1 VVRRMIVPI
10 LVLLALAAPESSRAA
25 APVFSAS
32 AEWQGGGAPAEG
44 ASTTLAITVAIQ
56 EGWHVNS
63 NVPLED
69 YLVPTAVRL
78 DLPAG
83 WTAEPAVFPPHREV
97 RFAFSEKPLA
107 VFEGMITVTIRVTR
121 APAAALPATIG
132 GAVEAQAC
140 NDKLCLAPTEV
151 PFTLGTG
158 GAVGTTTATPAGV
171 PEIADSAQT
180 PAGPEGA
187 GGLSAA
193 FLRGGLPLQLAI
205 VFLAGLA
212 LNLTPCVFPLIQI
225 TIGFFLAQKTSRGWL
240 LALTYAGGMVLMYSA
255 LGVAAALTG
264 SLFGAALQS
273 VWVVGG
279 LVLLLLVL
287 ASSMFGLWELQV
299 PQWATRVSGGRQGY
313 PGALIMGLVAGVV
326 AAPCIG
332 PFVLGLLTYVGQ
344 QGDAVL
350 GFALFFALALGLS
363 LPYVVLAS
371 STRLIEKLP
380 NAGVWMLGIRQLF
393 GVLLVILAVHFLKPF
408 LPAGSGDM
416 IEAAL
421 RIAGGLY
428 LLVVARPG
436 HDVPWVDRVMRVA
449 SAAILAAGL
458 LALPGGSRS
467 DVEELA
473 WQPYDEPTVKAAID
487 SGQGVVLDFFATW
500 CVPCKEL
507 DEKTFSDPRVAA
519 ELATYAR
526 FKIDLSRSDDVT
538 EAIRSRFKVQGVPT
552 IAFFRAGAE
561 VSGARLTG
569 FEAPDAFLRRLEA
582 TAPR

>member
-1 VVRRMIVPI
+1 MSQRVIVPI
-10 LVLLALAAPESSRAA
+10 LVLLALAAPAPSRAA
-25 APVFSAS
+25 APVFSVS
-32 AEWQGGGAPAEG
+32 AEWQAGVPAEG
-44 ASTTLAITVAIQ
+44 GSSNLAVTVAIQ

-63 NVPLED
+63 NTPLED
-69 YLVPTAVRL
+69 YLVPTGVRL

-83 WTAEPAVFPPHREV
+83 WTAEPAAFPPHREAM
-97 RFAFSEKPLA
+97 FAFSEKPLA

-121 APAAALPATIG
+121 DAGAALPSTIG

-140 NDKLCLAPTEV
+140 NDKLCLAPAEV
-151 PFTLGTG
+151 PFTVDTG
-158 GAVGTTTATPAGV
+158 GAANAPGAPAMAA
-171 PEIADSAQT
+171 PRDPQRSAA
-180 PAGPEGA
+180 PAASDGP
-187 GGLSAA
+187 GGLSTA
-193 FLRGGLPLQLAI
+193 FLRGGLPLQLVI

-287 ASSMFGLWELQV
+287 ASSMFGFWELRV

-350 GFALFFALALGLS
+350 GFILFFALALGLS

-380 NAGVWMLGIRQLF
+380 NAGAWMLGIRQLF

-416 IEAAL
+416 IEAVL

-436 HDVPWVDRVMRVA
+436 HDVPWVDRAMRAA
-449 SAAILAAGL
+449 SAVILAAGL
-458 LALPGGSRS
+458 LGLPGGGRT
-467 DVEELA
+467 EAGRLA

-487 SGQGVVLDFFATW
+487 SGQGVVLDFNATW

-519 ELATYAR
+519 ALATYAR
-526 FKIDLSRSDDVT
+526 FKIDLSRSDEVT

-552 IAFFRAGAE
+552 IAFFRGGAE
-561 VSGARLTG
+561 VTGARLTG
-569 FEAPDAFLRRLEA
+569 FEPPDAFLRRLEA
-582 TAPR
+582 TVPR

>member
-1 VVRRMIVPI
+1 MVRRTIIAV
-10 LVLLALAAPESSRAA
+10 LVLLALAAPEASRAA

-32 AEWQGGGAPAEG
+32 AEWQAGGAPTAG
-44 ASTTLAITVAIQ
+44 SSTTLAVTVAIQ

-121 APAAALPATIG
+121 APAAALPASIG

-140 NDKLCLAPTEV
+140 NDKMCLAPTEV
-151 PFTLGTG
+151 PFTVGTG
-158 GAVGTTTATPAGV
+158 GTVGTTTAATVREVTETTQPPV
-171 PEIADSAQT
+171 
-180 PAGPEGA
+180 GPEGA
-187 GGLSAA
+187 GGLSGA

-287 ASSMFGLWELQV
+287 ASSMFGLWELRV

-350 GFALFFALALGLS
+350 GFTLFFALALGLS

-458 LALPGGSRS
+458 LALPGSSRQG
-467 DVEELA
+467 VQELA
-473 WQPYDEPTVKAAID
+473 WQTYDEPTVKAAID

-519 ELATYAR
+519 ELASYAR
-526 FKIDLSRSDDVT
+526 FKIDLSRSDGVT
-538 EAIRSRFKVQGVPT
+538 EAIRSRFQVQGVPT

-561 VSGARLTG
+561 VTGARLTG
-569 FEAPDAFLRRLEA
+569 FEPPDAFLRRLEA

>member
-1 VVRRMIVPI
+1 MIWT
-10 LVLLALAAPESSRAA
+10 LLGI
-25 APVFSAS
+25 F
-32 AEWQGGGAPAEG
+32 
-44 ASTTLAITVAIQ
+44 
-56 EGWHVNS
+56 
-63 NVPLED
+63 
-69 YLVPTAVRL
+69 
-78 DLPAG
+78 
-83 WTAEPAVFPPHREV
+83 
-97 RFAFSEKPLA
+97 
-107 VFEGMITVTIRVTR
+107 
-121 APAAALPATIG
+121 
-132 GAVEAQAC
+132 
-140 NDKLCLAPTEV
+140 
-151 PFTLGTG
+151 
-158 GAVGTTTATPAGV
+158 
-171 PEIADSAQT
+171 
-180 PAGPEGA
+180 A
-187 GGLSAA
+187 GGM
-193 FLRGGLPLQLAI
+193 
-205 VFLAGLA
+205 A
-212 LNLTPCVFPLIQI
+212 LNLTPCVYPLIPI
-225 TIGFFLAQKTSRGWL
+225 TVSYFGGQAAKGTRSRGSVVVHGL
-240 LALTYAGGMVLMYSA
+240 SYLIGLAFTNSV
-255 LGVAAALTG
+255 LGVVAALTG
-264 SLFGAALQS
+264 GLMGALLQSPAVLMGVAAVLLLFASSLFG
-273 VWVVGG
+273 
-279 LVLLLLVL
+279 
-287 ASSMFGLWELQV
+287 FWELRL
-299 PQWATRVSGGRQGY
+299 PSGLTRAASKSYTGY
-313 PGALIMGLVAGVV
+313 FGTLFIGLTLGVV

-350 GFALFFALALGLS
+350 GFTLFFALALGLS

-408 LPAGSGDM
+408 LPAGSGDL

-436 HDVPWVDRVMRVA
+436 HDVPWVDRVMRLA

-458 LALPGGSRS
+458 LALPGGSRH
-467 DVEELA
+467 DAAELA

-526 FKIDLSRSDDVT
+526 FKIDLSRSDEVT

-552 IAFFRAGAE
+552 IAFFRAGTE
-561 VSGARLTG
+561 VAGARLTG
-569 FEAPDAFLRRLEA
+569 FEPPDAFLRRLEA